1 MTPVN
6 VRDAEQPK
14 PADVLRSGPKGNTS
28 EALYTSTQEGT
39 MPAESIKQ
47 RRVMAI
53 AEHAPEKLHAK
64 NKGLLKMSKGQ
75 LHDFA
80 STKEKGLPRSV
91 RKKK

>member
-1 MTPVN
+1 
-6 VRDAEQPK
+6 
-14 PADVLRSGPKGNTS
+14 
-28 EALYTSTQEGT
+28 
-39 MPAESIKQ
+39 MPAVSKSQ
-47 RRVMAI
+47 REAMAI
-53 AEHAPEKLHAK
+53 AEHHPEKLSGK